1 MIYIRGATLAGV
13 EVSTGTNTELMFR
26 FERAPVTEREKWWQ
40 QMPVK
45 RHHTYR

>member
-1 MIYIRGATLAGV
+1 MIYIMGLLSPGLEFSA
-13 EVSTGTNTELMFR
+13 GTNTELMFR